1 MTENINTAL
10 GSLEIYAK
18 LILSGLGFMLAA
30 MVIVF
35 VLYRLVSSL
44 VKPTGKFARMV
55 RVAFGAIYVL
65 ILLLA
70 ISLAAESLGYD
81 VASFTGIG
89 ILLVITGAVIV
100 FFLIP
105 FLPRVPFNIGDLVS
119 VRGKMGTVEAI
130 TSYQTVL
137 RSFDGRLIYI
147 PNVLTFSTD
156 IENYS
161 SLPNR
166 RIDMAVEVHAHDNL
180 EAGRQLM
187 LDAMLADDRVLADPA
202 PSVFITGMEKG
213 LITLQAYCW
222 VSNANWFST
231 RDALIVDITSRLQ
244 KADDVEPALYEVAVR
259 NIDL

>member
-1 MTENINTAL
+1 MTENIDTAL

-35 VLYRLVSSL
+35 VLYRAVSSF

-70 ISLAAESLGYD
+70 VSLAAESLGYD

-89 ILLVITGAVIV
+89 ILLVITGAVVV

-105 FLPRVPFNIGDLVS
+105 FLPRVPFNVGDLVS
-119 VRGKMGTVEAI
+119 IRGHMGNIEAI

-137 RSFDGRLIYI
+137 RTFDGRLIYI

-161 SLPNR
+161 TVPNR
-166 RIDMAVEVHAHDNL
+166 RVDVSIQIHAHDNL

-187 LDAMLADDRVLADPA
+187 LDAMLSDDRVRADPA
-202 PSVFITGMEKG
+202 PSVFVTNIDKG
-213 LITLQAYCW
+213 LVTLQAYCW
-222 VSNANWFST
+222 TTNADWFPT
-231 RDALIVDITSRLQ
+231 RDALIVDITGRLQ
-244 KADDVEPALYEVAVR
+244 RADDVELALYEVAVR